1 MHYIIIYISK
11 YIHIHSICVCVSVRL
26 ELGSAAG
33 GPGMAL
39 EAEALLN
46 ATGRRPRTEEL
57 DLEAAGIQCHL
68 VDGGR

>member
-1 MHYIIIYISK
+1 M
-11 YIHIHSICVCVSVRL
+11 CVCVSVRL

>member
-1 MHYIIIYISK
+1 M
-11 YIHIHSICVCVSVRL
+11 YIHLCVSIRL
-26 ELGSAAG
+26 ELGSASG

-57 DLEAAGIQCHL
+57 ELEAAGIQCHL
-68 VDGGR
+68 VIHGSIGKPWENGGNP